1 MIHPRVFEWGM
12 PDGVG
17 TFAGVEMLVLDSK
30 SFDSSGKEKMMSAF
44 GSIWVNKTTLN
55 ERSFSLG

>member
-1 MIHPRVFEWGM
+1 MIHPRMFERGM

-30 SFDSSGKEKMMSAF
+30 SFDSSRKRKNDERFWLNLGK
-44 GSIWVNKTTLN
+44 
-55 ERSFSLG
+55 